1 MTAAPMASNRWR
13 ALALCVLLGALFPL
27 GCTRTLGAPTGDDAY
42 EVESNAEAMEDEE
55 EREAWEEINR

>member
-1 MTAAPMASNRWR
+1 MTSMLFSV
-13 ALALCVLLGALFPL
+13 ALLLSATITL

-55 EREAWEEINR
+55 EREAWKSINR